1 MLHFIGKPDWFLYE
15 LQHCAETGDFGIIS
29 EEVSICLDGMEI
41 YIIWNILLT
50 EVSRP
55 AIISADIGYHSQ
67 LDSVLSKFM
76 LLLGCQIEHG
86 KNSSII
92 FMLEMN

>member
-41 YIIWNILLT
+41 YII
-50 EVSRP
+50 
-55 AIISADIGYHSQ
+55 
-67 LDSVLSKFM
+67 
-76 LLLGCQIEHG
+76 
-86 KNSSII
+86 
-92 FMLEMN
+92 